1 MEEGKKNFSLRFAY
15 DFRNKCFPIECLL
28 VFNRGCIQ
36 HDAMMP
42 ESGGGAGRGEVGQYE
57 S

>member
-1 MEEGKKNFSLRFAY
+1 MEERKKKRNCFAY
-15 DFRNKCFPIECLL
+15 DLRNKCFPIERLL

-36 HDAMMP
+36 HDAKMP